1 MKRNLSI
8 NMEAIEIFEKII
20 RSYIFS
26 YVFFWL
32 IAIFT
37 IIFKKD
43 DVFYRAKNPGPYYL
57 VGFMSLKDID
67 VIDNTRGY

>member
-43 DVFYRAKNPGPYYL
+43 DVFYRAKNTDPYYL

-67 VIDNTRGY
+67 VIDNTRRY